1 MIYESSIEEMA
12 KQIASNIMGHIHPP
26 SSLPTNLRN
35 HLLCSSY
42 NQINYAALSE
52 FIINEVK
59 SSVKDLLKDEPVV
72 DQARVK
78 VGWSNPKIGIYR
90 INWRYRD
97 ALGDST
103 ELLAVS
109 EHSAIE
115 KLRSQIADE
124 IAGEEL
130 IIIDS
135 VELIP
140 HSNSVPLTPKGAS
153 DEIDSELRRLMS
165 EIVLRGPGQS
175 VSDLIAEFERVCKQ
189 TKPIAG
195 EPKKKLESALDEAYE
210 LFKIAKSNLI
220 KMKGEKFYE
229 SYCVSQW
236 PAKCNCGRNANPH
249 VAVGENNDPFN
260 VNPW

>member
-12 KQIASNIMGHIHPP
+12 KQIASNIIMHIHRLHPA
-26 SSLPTNLRN
+26 STS
-35 HLLCSSY
+35 
-42 NQINYAALSE
+42 LSE
-52 FIINEVK
+52 LIINKVK
-59 SSVKDLLKDEPVV
+59 SSVKDLLKDEPVA
-72 DQARVK
+72 DKACVK

-97 ALGDST
+97 GLGDST

-115 KLRSQIADE
+115 RLRSQIADE
-124 IAGEEL
+124 RAGEEL
-130 IIIDS
+130 IIIGS
-135 VELIP
+135 VEFITP
-140 HSNSVPLTPKGAS
+140 ASGVPLTPKGAS
-153 DEIDSELRRLMS
+153 DEIDSELRRMRS
-165 EIVLRGPGQS
+165 EILLKGPGQS
-175 VSDLIAEFERVCKQ
+175 VTDLVAEFERVCKQ

-260 VNPW
+260 VKPW